1 MAIHFRTDNKQLRPL
16 GRNTRGVKSMKLI
29 KGDELISMDILT
41 SSIIDK
47 IADIDDE
54 NLEVEEED
62 LEIEIEEIEEVESDE
77 IADEI
82 PSINNPGP
90 WVLVIT
96 TNGYGKRVP
105 VGQFTLQNRGGKGRI
120 ATKFKQKK
128 KKLDKVAALRV
139 VNEAE
144 ELMII
149 TMRGVIIR
157 QAINAISIQSR
168 SATGVRVQ
176 KLDDA
181 DAIAE
186 IALVPATEEE
196 EIEEIE
202 EMETEEIMEAEE
214 IETEEI
220 MEAEDME
227 E

>member
-29 KGDELISMDILT
+29 KGDELISMDILP
-41 SSIIDK
+41 SSIVEK
-47 IADIDDE
+47 IADIDEE
-54 NLEVEEED
+54 NLELEEEE
-62 LEIEIEEIEEVESDE
+62 LEIETDEIEEVETDE
-77 IADEI
+77 ITTT
-82 PSINNPGP
+82 NNMGS
-90 WVLVIT
+90 WILVIT

-105 VGQFTLQNRGGKGRI
+105 VSQFTLQNRGGKGRI

-128 KKLDKVAALRV
+128 KKQDKVAALRV

-149 TMRGVIIR
+149 TAKGIIIR
-157 QAINAISIQSR
+157 QAIDAISIQSR

-186 IALVPATEEE
+186 VALVPATETEE
-196 EIEEIE
+196 TIEIE
-202 EMETEEIMEAEE
+202 EEIMEAEVVD
-214 IETEEI
+214 IE
-220 MEAEDME
+220 EDME
-227 E
+227 EDMEE